1 MGRQRDQFWDYV
13 ENLNGGF
20 KCNYCGQ
27 NFRGGAS
34 RIKAHLAGVPGHDIV
49 ACIAVPED
57 VQKKAQATQKKKREA
72 QVTQGT
78 NKKLRSVP
86 TLASKSKTKMIKI
99 VTQVI
104 Y

>member
-34 RIKAHLAGVPGHDIV
+34 RIKAHLAGVPGHDI
-49 ACIAVPED
+49 AVCNTVPQD
-57 VQKKAQATQKKKREA
+57 VQEKAQATQKKREA
-72 QVTQGT
+72 QVTHGT
-78 NKKLRSVP
+78 NKKPKSVP
-86 TLASKSKTKMIKI
+86 TSGSKSKTKMIKI

-104 Y
+104 F